1 MGDNQAIAR
10 ILYLTIKT
18 PVDLNGM
25 ADLKQAK
32 ENEVRIFDFSFWFHL
47 TCAIQP
53 PLHYNNGTI
62 VRMVDFAPGA
72 ASPLHRIVALI
83 YSTVLEGEFELTLDS
98 GEKTILRQGDVTIL
112 RGAA

>member
-1 MGDNQAIAR
+1 
-10 ILYLTIKT
+10 
-18 PVDLNGM
+18 
-25 ADLKQAK
+25 
-32 ENEVRIFDFSFWFHL
+32 
-47 TCAIQP
+47 
-53 PLHYNNGTI
+53 
-62 VRMVDFAPGA
+62 MVDFAPGA